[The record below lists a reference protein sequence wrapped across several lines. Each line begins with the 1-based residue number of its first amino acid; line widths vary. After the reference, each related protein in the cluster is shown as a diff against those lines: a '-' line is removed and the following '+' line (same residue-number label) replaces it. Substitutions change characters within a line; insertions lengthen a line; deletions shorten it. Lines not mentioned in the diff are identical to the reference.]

1 MTRAMR
7 VPIKITLEEWVN
19 PIRGSIFRLRARGPG
34 DSRIVP
40 VTVGYSWEPGAE
52 SRTPSNT
59 SSNGMSLSSKFT
71 NSSSKQVM
79 ESYYSCNQGYA
90 PWDPT
95 PYQPHDLGYDA
106 YQSYGFGDAYYGYE
120 DPSPPYPPSQKGIEE
135 WKTQSAINNPSSTSQ
150 PLNSED
156 RPSKSLPNPRGC
168 IPTLKKDSR
177 LSQPLSNQWRSIPT
191 LFRCVNQKE
200 GEDALL
206 HEEDDESLTQEGMHE
221 CLEEV
226 EEENKY
232 QEAEDVDQDVEH
244 KDKEQKGVE
253 SVHFASSEATPPMLP
268 SELHFKWLNPYDM
281 SCLGPLRYGL
291 IETDGQLK
299 ALCGVLDKK
308 KMDSMELS
316 ESKFKGCNGLLHKL
330 HNNKAKIGWA
340 NRVWDLRKSSTDHHW
355 EVTHCMGAL
364 RSLNHLG
371 HTNFKH
377 WWGFK
382 DEFKHKL
389 P

>member
-1 MTRAMR
+1 
-7 VPIKITLEEWVN
+7 
-19 PIRGSIFRLRARGPG
+19 
-34 DSRIVP
+34 
-40 VTVGYSWEPGAE
+40 
-52 SRTPSNT
+52 
-59 SSNGMSLSSKFT
+59 MSLSSKFT

-90 PWDPT
+90 PWNPT
-95 PYQPHDLGYDA
+95 PYQPHDLRYDA

-135 WKTQSAINNPSSTSQ
+135 VIQLLCQERKGIREIQEQIANQVNTLCSIVIQWKTQSAINNSSSTSQ

-156 RPSKSLPNPRGC
+156 CPSKSLPNPR
-168 IPTLKKDSR
+168 
-177 LSQPLSNQWRSIPT
+177 
-191 LFRCVNQKE
+191 
-200 GEDALL
+200 
-206 HEEDDESLTQEGMHE
+206 GMHE

-226 EEENKY
+226 EEENKC
-232 QEAEDVDQDVEH
+232 QEAEDVNQEVED
-244 KDKEQKGVE
+244 KDKEQQGVE
-253 SVHFASSEATPPMLP
+253 SVHFVSSEATPPMLP
-268 SELHFKWLNPYDM
+268 SELHLKWVNPYDM

-308 KMDSMELS
+308 KMDYMELS

-340 NRVWDLRKSSTDHHW
+340 NQVWDPGKSSMDHHW

-364 RSLNHLG
+364 RSLNPPG
-371 HTNFKH
+371 HANFKH

-382 DEFKHKL
+382 DEFKHK
-389 P
+389 PP